1 MPFTAHP
8 LDLLLKIFIMKR
20 LTLCLFALCCITA
33 ADAQV
38 AMPQPSSTQTI
49 KQDFG
54 MGSIELTYSRP
65 NAKGRKVFGDLVP
78 YTKLWRTGANGATK
92 IKFTDVV
99 ELGGKKID
107 TGTYVLYTVP
117 GVDSWEII
125 LNKGVKNWGVDGYKE
140 TEDVVRFRV
149 VPAKLKTKVESF
161 TMQFA
166 DIKPESC
173 ELQLLWEKTT
183 VSIPVTT
190 NIKDRLKAQ
199 IDAALQTDKKPYWQA
214 TQFYNEYENNQ
225 IKALEYCSKAIEGND
240 KAYWMWL
247 YKAKIQKEMGDMAG
261 AKESATRSM
270 ELAKEAKN
278 ADYVKM
284 NEDLLKK
291 L

>member
-1 MPFTAHP
+1 
-8 LDLLLKIFIMKR
+8 MKR
-20 LTLCLFALCCITA
+20 LTLALFAASCLALSA
-33 ADAQV
+33 AAQV
-38 AMPQPSSTQTI
+38 KMPQPSSTQTI

-65 NAKGRKVFGDLVP
+65 NAKGRKIFGDLVP
-78 YTKLWRTGANGATK
+78 YNKLWRTGANGATK
-92 IKFTDVV
+92 IKFNDAV
-99 ELGGKKID
+99 EMGGKKID
-107 TGTYVLYTVP
+107 TGTYVLYTIP

-125 LNKGVKNWGVDGYKE
+125 LNKGVNNWGIDGYKE
-140 TEDVVRFRV
+140 AEDVVRFRAA
-149 VPAKLKTKVESF
+149 PMKSKAKMETF

-173 ELQLLWEKTT
+173 ELQLMWEKTT

-199 IDAALQTDKKPYWQA
+199 IEAAMQTDKKPYWQA
-214 TQFYNEYENNQ
+214 AQFYNEYEGNLN
-225 IKALEYCSKAIEGND
+225 KALDNCSKAIDGNN

-247 YKAKIQKEMGDMAG
+247 YKAKIQKEMGDKAG
-261 AKESATRSM
+261 AKESAKRSL

-278 ADYVKM
+278 DDYVKM
-284 NEDLLKK
+284 NEELLKK